1 MIESFEKPAK
11 DDLAERVENKMEA
24 LESNVMNMRKVLED
38 KDSCINE
45 IHQRL
50 DVLEKK
56 HKEEK
61 EMFEN
66 WIKYLDDK
74 KLKLESKN

>member
-1 MIESFEKPAK
+1 
-11 DDLAERVENKMEA
+11 MEA

-66 WIKYLDDK
+66 
-74 KLKLESKN
+74 